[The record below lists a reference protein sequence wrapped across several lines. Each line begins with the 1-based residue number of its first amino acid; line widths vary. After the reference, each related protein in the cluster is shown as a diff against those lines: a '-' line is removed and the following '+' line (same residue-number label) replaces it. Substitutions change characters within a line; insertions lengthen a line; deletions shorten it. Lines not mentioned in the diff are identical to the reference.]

1 MPTIDMVLKQGVIG
15 LMAVQPTPMTGMEI
29 RPAVIEKHHPDIIHT
44 INTETR
50 QVVLEKHLMVTIF
63 MINMATKRVL

>member
-44 INTETR
+44 INMGTR
-50 QVVLEKHLMVTIF
+50 PAVSKKRLMVTIF
-63 MINMATKRVL
+63 MINMATKLVL